1 MGDVGLNVGGLRQ
14 SDEQVSDIAL
24 GLGWTATVADVQA
37 TGEARRT
44 LGRKLAELRRAAG
57 HNQHQFAALVHYTR
71 SSVANIEVGRQHP
84 PREFWVLCDS
94 VLATGSSLAATWD
107 EIQVLEREQRR
118 AASQVLVSFDG
129 TVDSVALPGDDEL
142 DTLELAQRVAAS
154 DIGTETLA
162 RLELLV
168 DDLAMK
174 YSVTPP
180 GDLLVRVRR
189 YLRYVMSLV
198 DARKTL
204 DEHRRLLVIGAWLS
218 LLAATLHIDLKQST
232 AATARL
238 MTAAKL
244 AQQTGHTEIYA
255 WCFETEAWSVLTDGD
270 YPRAVELSQVA
281 QRFAPKGSSIAIQS
295 TAQEGRAWARL
306 GKSRETYKA
315 IDRVAQLVSPLPKP
329 DQPEHHYHYD
339 PDKAVSYT
347 ATTLAWLGDPAAEP
361 YAREVIARLSAA
373 EQNGKWPRRI
383 AAAQLDLGLAL
394 LASGK
399 FDEAC
404 AAAQTA
410 ILSGRVV
417 PSNHWRALEIV
428 RAVEARGLPEAK
440 DLRDAYE
447 FLQEAHL
454 RRGAP
459 DVHAASL
466 GQRRRCCD

>member
-1 MGDVGLNVGGLRQ
+1 
-14 SDEQVSDIAL
+14 
-24 GLGWTATVADVQA
+24 VAGVQA
-37 TGEARRT
+37 VGEAWRS
-44 LGRKLAELRRAAG
+44 LGRRLAALRRAAG
-57 HNQHQFAALVHYTR
+57 HNQHQLAALVHYTR
-71 SSVANIEVGRQHP
+71 SSVANVEVGRQRA
-84 PREFWVLCDS
+84 PREFWALCDS
-94 VLATGSSLAATWD
+94 VLATGGALAAAWD
-107 EIQVLEREQRR
+107 EVEALECEQRR
-118 AASQVLVSFDG
+118 AARRVLLPFGDA
-129 TVDSVALPGDDEL
+129 VDSLAVSGDDEL
-142 DTLELAQRVAAS
+142 DALELAQRVAAS
-154 DIGTETLA
+154 DIGAETLA

-180 GDLLVRVRR
+180 GDLLSRVRR
-189 YLRYVMSLV
+189 YLRYVMSLI

-218 LLAATLHIDLKQST
+218 LLAATLHVDLKQRG

-238 MTAAKL
+238 MTAARL
-244 AQQTGHTEIYA
+244 AQQTGHAEIYA

-270 YPRAVELSQVA
+270 YPRAAELSQAA

-306 GKSRETYKA
+306 GKSRDTYKA
-315 IDRVAQLVSPLPKP
+315 INRVAELVSPLPKP
-329 DQPEHHYHYD
+329 DRPEHHYRYD
-339 PDKAVSYT
+339 PDKAVAYT

-373 EQNGKWPRRI
+373 EHNGKWPRRV

-394 LASGK
+394 LAAGK

-410 ILSGRVV
+410 IVSGRVV

-428 RAVEARGLPEAK
+428 QAVESRSLPEAK
-440 DLRDAYE
+440 DLREAYE
-447 FLQEAHL
+447 AL
-454 RRGAP
+454 R
-459 DVHAASL
+459 HS
-466 GQRRRCCD
+466 